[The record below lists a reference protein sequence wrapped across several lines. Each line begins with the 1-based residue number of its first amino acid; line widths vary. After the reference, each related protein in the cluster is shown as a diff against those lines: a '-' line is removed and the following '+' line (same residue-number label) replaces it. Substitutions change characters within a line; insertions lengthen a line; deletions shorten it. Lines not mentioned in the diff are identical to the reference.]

1 MKVKAKV
8 DIDTRKLLA
17 APGVVKA
24 TLSEALHDV
33 GDDLVRASSGAA
45 PHDTGY
51 LGTKGWNKKVSASAT
66 SGFVEVSYYA
76 VNYGFNYALKMH
88 EGSYNLGPGSL
99 QKPGGIGMSGT
110 RYSVGPKYLERPLM
124 GERAAY
130 TNHINKQLAAALKA
144 LD

>member
-17 APGVVKA
+17 APGVLKV
-24 TLSEALHDV
+24 TLNEALHDV

-51 LGTKGWNKKVSASAT
+51 LGTKGWNKKVSTSAT
-66 SGFVEVSYYA
+66 SGYAEVSYYA

-110 RYSVGPKYLERPLM
+110 RYSVGPKYLERPLL

-130 TNHINKQLAAALKA
+130 TNHINTQLAAALKA

>member
-24 TLSEALHDV
+24 ALNEALHDV

-51 LGTKGWNKKVSASAT
+51 LDTKGWNKKVSTSTT
-66 SGFVEVSYYA
+66 SGYVEISYYA
-76 VNYGFNYALKMH
+76 ANYGFNYALKMH

-99 QKPGGIGMSGT
+99 QKPGGIGMSGN
-110 RYSVGPKYLERPLM
+110 RYPVGPKYLERPLM
-124 GERAAY
+124 GEY
-130 TNHINKQLAAALKA
+130 KTYSNHVNKHLGAALEA

>member
-24 TLSEALHDV
+24 TLNEALHDV

-51 LGTKGWNKKVSASAT
+51 LSTKGWNKKVSTTAT
-66 SGFVEVSYYA
+66 GGYAEVSYYA
-76 VNYGFNYALKMH
+76 VNDGFNYALKMH

-99 QKPGGIGMSGT
+99 QKPGGIGMSGN
-110 RYSVGPKYLERPLM
+110 RYPVGPKYLERPLL
-124 GERAAY
+124 GEFVTY
-130 TNHINKQLAAALKA
+130 KNHVNKQLGTALEA

>member
-33 GDDLVRASSGAA
+33 GDDLVRTSSGAA

-51 LGTKGWNKKVSASAT
+51 LSTKGWNKKVSASAT
-66 SGFVEVSYYA
+66 SGYVEVSYYA

-110 RYSVGPKYLERPLM
+110 RYPVGPKYLERPLM

>member
-24 TLSEALHDV
+24 ALNEALHDV

-51 LGTKGWNKKVSASAT
+51 LDTKGWNKKVSTSTT
-66 SGFVEVSYYA
+66 SGYVEVSYYA

-99 QKPGGIGMSGT
+99 QKPGGIGMSGN
-110 RYSVGPKYLERPLM
+110 RYHVGPKYLERPLM
-124 GERAAY
+124 GEY
-130 TNHINKQLAAALKA
+130 KTYSNHVKEHLGAALEA